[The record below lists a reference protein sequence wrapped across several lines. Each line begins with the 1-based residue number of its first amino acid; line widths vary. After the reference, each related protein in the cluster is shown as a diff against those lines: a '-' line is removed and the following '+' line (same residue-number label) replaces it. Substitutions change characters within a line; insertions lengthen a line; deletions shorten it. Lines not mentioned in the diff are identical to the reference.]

1 METGILGHKES
12 DKGAD
17 DEHLK
22 AGFAAH
28 PNHNHTS
35 LVRSLVPLRTRP
47 TKTNIIRTVE
57 QEKSGKEHVVR
68 NQTTFNS
75 TKLLW
80 PTFSPLQ
87 LL

>member
-12 DKGAD
+12 DKGSD

-47 TKTNIIRTVE
+47 TKTNIVRTGTAE
-57 QEKSGKEHVVR
+57 KWQRTCSEKSD
-68 NQTTFNS
+68 
-75 TKLLW
+75 
-80 PTFSPLQ
+80 SP
-87 LL
+87 